1 MQPSRCVPA
10 SFLLVPALGIPSLT
24 KHWSI
29 PMSRTSNVLAI
40 VMAGGEGSRL
50 HPLTAERCKPAVPFN
65 GKHRIVDFV
74 LSNLV
79 NSEIYSIYL
88 LVQYKSQSLIEHVR
102 QSWTMARFIPQHFV
116 TVVPPQMR
124 NGPEWFQ
131 GTADSVY
138 QNIHLIESFQ
148 PDIVAVFGADHVYRM
163 DVRQMVDFHVA
174 SKAHVSVATLP
185 VPLSQCSQF
194 GIVET
199 DAHHRISQFVEKPA
213 STRPMPG
220 STTHTLASMGNYLF
234 NADVLLDALRKAHAE
249 GHSDFGRDIL
259 PTMLK
264 SHKLMAYDFHNNAI
278 PGIAAYEEP
287 GYWRDVGTI
296 DAYFEAHFDTL
307 GATPRFRMTNPQWPI
322 YASPDLAESA
332 QIENGVL
339 HRSVVG
345 SGSVVDG
352 ASLDHAM
359 LRRSV
364 LVERGAHLEH
374 CIVMERSHIGSG
386 ARVRR
391 AIIDQDNDIPPYES
405 IGFDLSA
412 DRQRFHVTPSGIV
425 VVPRNFFPVRSGAR
439 AGRVVPGRRRG
450 AEPAGFPANAAGH
463 GLWAAA

>member
-1 MQPSRCVPA
+1 
-10 SFLLVPALGIPSLT
+10 
-24 KHWSI
+24 
-29 PMSRTSNVLAI
+29 MSRTTNVLAI

-88 LVQYKSQSLIEHVR
+88 LVQYKSQSLIEHIR
-102 QSWTMARFIPQHFV
+102 QSWTMTRFIPQHFV

-148 PDIVAVFGADHVYRM
+148 PDIVAVFGADHIYRM
-163 DVRQMVDFHVA
+163 DVRQMVDFHRA
-174 SKAHVSVATLP
+174 SNAHVSVATLP
-185 VPLSQCSQF
+185 VPLSQCNQF
-194 GIVET
+194 GIVEI
-199 DAHHRISQFVEKPA
+199 DAQHRISQFVEKPA
-213 STRPMPG
+213 KADPMPG

-234 NADVLLDALRKAHAE
+234 NADVLLDALHKAHAT

-264 SHKLMAYDFHNNAI
+264 SHRLMAYDFNTNSI
-278 PGIAAYEEP
+278 PGIAAYEEH

-296 DAYFEAHFDTL
+296 DAYFDAHFDTL
-307 GATPRFRMTNPQWPI
+307 GATPRFRMTNKHWPI
-322 YASPDLAESA
+322 YASPDQAESA

-345 SGSVVDG
+345 SGSIVDG

-364 LVERGAHLEH
+364 LVERNAHLEH
-374 CIVMERSHIGSG
+374 CIVMERSRIGPG
-386 ARVRR
+386 ARIRR
-391 AIIDQDNDIPPYES
+391 AIIDQDNDIPGHER
-405 IGFDLSA
+405 IGFDMEA
-412 DRQRFHVTPSGIV
+412 DRKRFHVTPSGIV
-425 VVPRNFFPVRSGAR
+425 VVPRNFFPAR
-439 AGRVVPGRRRG
+439 GSLDAG
-450 AEPAGFPANAAGH
+450 ANAVGRLRTAQSKGTSH
-463 GLWAAA
+463 VLDSEFRAAA